1 MDLLMLRKQ
10 EKKKE
15 KNAKFEDNI
24 KELEQIINELEN
36 GNTDLEESIEK
47 YTKAM
52 KLVNICDK
60 KLKDIEEQV
69 SKIVTENGLED
80 FKIEE

>member
-1 MDLLMLRKQ
+1 MS
-10 EKKKE
+10 KE
-15 KNAKFEDNI
+15 AKFEDNI

-36 GNTDLEESIEK
+36 GTVDLEESINK

-52 KLVNICDK
+52 KLVNVCDK

-69 SKIVTENGLED
+69 SKILTENGLED
-80 FKIEE
+80 FKIDE

>member
-1 MDLLMLRKQ
+1 M
-10 EKKKE
+10 E

-52 KLVNICDK
+52 KLVKICDK

>member
-1 MDLLMLRKQ
+1 MS
-10 EKKKE
+10 KE
-15 KNAKFEDNI
+15 NKFEDNI

-52 KLVNICDK
+52 KLVNLCDK
-60 KLKDIEEQV
+60 KLKSIEEQV

-80 FKIEE
+80 FKIDEE

>member
-1 MDLLMLRKQ
+1 MSN
-10 EKKKE
+10 ES
-15 KNAKFEDNI
+15 KFEDNI
-24 KELEQIINELEN
+24 KELEKIINELEN

-60 KLKDIEEQV
+60 KLKNIEEQV

-80 FKIEE
+80 FKIDE

>member
-1 MDLLMLRKQ
+1 M
-10 EKKKE
+10 E
-15 KNAKFEDNI
+15 NKFEDNV
-24 KELEQIINELEN
+24 KELELIINELEN
-36 GNTDLEESIEK
+36 GEIDLEESINK

-69 SKIVTENGLED
+69 SKIVTENGIEN

>member
-1 MDLLMLRKQ
+1 MS
-10 EKKKE
+10 KE
-15 KNAKFEDNI
+15 SKFEDNI

-60 KLKDIEEQV
+60 KLKNIEEQV
-69 SKIVTENGLED
+69 SKIVTENGLDD
-80 FKIEE
+80 FKIDE

>member
-1 MDLLMLRKQ
+1 MS
-10 EKKKE
+10 KE
-15 KNAKFEDNI
+15 SKFEDNI

-52 KLVNICDK
+52 KLVNTCDK
-60 KLKDIEEQV
+60 KLKSIEEQV
-69 SKIVTENGLED
+69 SKIVSENGLED
-80 FKIEE
+80 FKIED

>member
-1 MDLLMLRKQ
+1 M
-10 EKKKE
+10 E
-15 KNAKFEDNI
+15 KNANFEDNI

>member
-1 MDLLMLRKQ
+1 MA
-10 EKKKE
+10 KE
-15 KNAKFEDNI
+15 TKFEDNI
-24 KELEQIINELEN
+24 KELENIINELEN

-69 SKIVTENGLED
+69 SKIVTENGLENFNID
-80 FKIEE
+80 DN

>member
-1 MDLLMLRKQ
+1 MKS
-10 EKKKE
+10 
-15 KNAKFEDNI
+15 KFEDNI

-36 GNTDLEESIEK
+36 DNVDLEESINK

-52 KLVNICDK
+52 KLVSICDK

-69 SKIVTENGLED
+69 SKIVTDNGLED

>member
-1 MDLLMLRKQ
+1 
-10 EKKKE
+10 
-15 KNAKFEDNI
+15 
-24 KELEQIINELEN
+24 
-36 GNTDLEESIEK
+36 
-47 YTKAM
+47 M

>member
-1 MDLLMLRKQ
+1 M
-10 EKKKE
+10 EN
-15 KNAKFEDNI
+15 NAKFEDNI
-24 KELEQIINELEN
+24 KQLEQIINELEN
-36 GNTDLEESIEK
+36 GNVDLEESIEK

-52 KLVNICDK
+52 KLVNVCDK

-69 SKIVTENGLED
+69 SKIVTENGLEN

>member
-1 MDLLMLRKQ
+1 M
-10 EKKKE
+10 E

-60 KLKDIEEQV
+60 ELKDIEEQV

>member
-1 MDLLMLRKQ
+1 MG
-10 EKKKE
+10 

>member
-1 MDLLMLRKQ
+1 M
-10 EKKKE
+10 
-15 KNAKFEDNI
+15 NNKFEDNI

-36 GNTDLEESIEK
+36 GDVDLEESINK

-69 SKIVTENGLED
+69 SKIVTDNGLED

>member
-1 MDLLMLRKQ
+1 M
-10 EKKKE
+10 E

-60 KLKDIEEQV
+60 KLKAIEEQV